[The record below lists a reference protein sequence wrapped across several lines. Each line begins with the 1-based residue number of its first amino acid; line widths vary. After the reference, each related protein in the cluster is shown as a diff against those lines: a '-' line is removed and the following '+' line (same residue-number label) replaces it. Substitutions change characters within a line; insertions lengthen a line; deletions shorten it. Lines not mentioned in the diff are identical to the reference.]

1 MDNIDNKRD
10 TIEHHEALEKTHHSS
25 KRLGFIT
32 ILLLFGLFGIWSI
45 FANIATTV
53 TANGKVITTTYNKIV
68 THPTGGL
75 IKKIYVKEG
84 DIVKK
89 NQKLLELDSVKYSAD
104 LQSNIS
110 QYDTNLYKM
119 CRLEAT
125 SKLEDELDCSSYKKD
140 IKDRNIS
147 SRLESE
153 SREMFLSDLSN
164 FKSKISLL
172 EIKNRIYI
180 SQNDGLKR
188 EIESNKRL
196 LTSYE
201 KELKKW
207 KKLLKQDAV
216 DELKSIETQRRIEQV
231 KQQIG
236 TIESK
241 IEENLATIKANEAQ
255 IIFEKNQYKNKAIM
269 SLNDL
274 RLDNK
279 QIESRI
285 EILQNNLANSTIKS
299 PSDGKVADMK
309 LHAAGEAIP
318 PYKPIL
324 TIVPD
329 SKDIKIEALVLLTD
343 IEKVFVGES
352 VEISFASFVD
362 PGALPIAGEI
372 TYVSADAFVPDGARE
387 SFYKVL
393 IKITPA
399 GFEAIKKNEFNI
411 LPGMPAT
418 AFIKTGETTLMR
430 YLIQP
435 FILLSKGIFNA
446 N

>member
-1 MDNIDNKRD
+1 MKSINIKTVTD
-10 TIEHHEALEKTHHSS
+10 EHHEALEKTHHSS
-25 KRLGFIT
+25 RKLGYIT
-32 ILLLFGLFGIWSI
+32 ILLLFGLFGVWSI

-53 TANGKVITTTYNKIV
+53 TASGKVTTTTYNKIV
-68 THPTGGL
+68 THPQGGL
-75 IKKIYVKEG
+75 IKKMYVKEG

-89 NQKLLELDSVKYSAD
+89 DQKLLELDSVQYKAE
-104 LQSNIS
+104 LTSNID
-110 QYDTNLYKM
+110 QHDINLFRM
-119 CRLEAT
+119 CRYEAV
-125 SKLEDELDCSSYKKD
+125 SSLADHMDCSSYKEKIID
-140 IKDRNIS
+140 KSKLDR
-147 SRLESE
+147 LQSE
-153 SREMFLSDLSN
+153 AKRMFLSDISN
-164 FKSKISLL
+164 FNSKIALL
-172 EIKNRIYI
+172 ESKNRIYI
-180 SQNDGLKR
+180 SQNDGLRR

-196 LTSYE
+196 LISYE

-216 DELKSIETQRRIEQV
+216 DELKSIETQRRIEQT

-236 TIESK
+236 SIESR
-241 IEENLATIKANEAQ
+241 IEENLATIKANEEQ
-255 IIFEKNQYKNKAIM
+255 IRFEKESYKNKALS

-274 RLDNK
+274 RLNN
-279 QIESRI
+279 IEIDSRI
-285 EILQNNLANSTIKS
+285 TTLRNKFENSTIRS
-299 PSDGKVADMK
+299 PSDGLVTDMK
-309 LHAAGEAIP
+309 LHTDGEAIP
-318 PYKPIL
+318 PYKPIM

-329 SKDIKIEALVLLTD
+329 NKELRLEALVLLTD
-343 IEKVFVGES
+343 IEKVFKGQK

-362 PGALPIAGEI
+362 PAALPIQGEI
-372 TYVSADAFVPDGARE
+372 TYVAADAFVPDGARE
-387 SFYKVL
+387 SFYKIF